1 MTGSLDKIRCLA
13 VVLISMMSA
22 AVSAQERIELE
33 GTRIIGNRELPQ
45 VLYIVPWQQAEPV
58 TVTAPPF
65 TSVIDKPLTPIDR
78 MAFQR
83 QTQYHQQLFNNI
95 SADSIPAGTEEQ
107 QN

>member
-1 MTGSLDKIRCLA
+1 MNRQFFTACLLTLMTTT
-13 VVLISMMSA
+13 SM
-22 AVSAQERIELE
+22 AQERIELE

-65 TSVIDKPLTPIDR
+65 TSLIDRPLTTIDR

-83 QTQYHQQLFNNI
+83 QTQFHQQLFPVVTAGNPAASGSGNN
-95 SADSIPAGTEEQ
+95 
-107 QN
+107 